1 MAMRRIVGVLVLCLT
16 LVWVLQAQEVKYDGY
31 QVWRITVRTPAELEQ
46 IQQLVRDVWMIRGGT
61 VDVCLSPNEQ
71 TALHQAGFTGEVL
84 IPDVGALILQQANE
98 IVPQDG
104 NLFTRYLTL
113 DEIYAAM
120 RQLANQNPRLV
131 QLLEIGRSI
140 ENRPIYA
147 LRLTRDPQRAR
158 VYRDRPQVVINAMQ
172 HAREWITPPV
182 VLYFAYRLVA
192 EYPTNMQARE
202 ALDQLEVYVVPVVN
216 PDGYVFTHTR
226 DRLWRK
232 NRRYLGRIAGRDVY
246 GVDLNRN
253 WGFRW
258 GGSGS
263 SSDPNSE
270 TYRGSA
276 PFSEPESYWLS
287 RWMLSL
293 PTLRAH
299 VDVHSYSQL
308 ILWPWGYTT
317 SRAPFHRVFE
327 RVAVAQQQAIRRV
340 YGLSYTIGPIA
351 TTLYTASGSMTDWVF
366 GVRGALSYT
375 YELRDTGRYGFLL
388 PPDQILPN
396 SEEIYPAFLELL
408 RWAQRR
414 DWRE

>member
-1 MAMRRIVGVLVLCLT
+1 MGRLIGIFVLCL
-16 LVWVLQAQEVKYDGY
+16 LLLPKLGAQMVSYDGY
-31 QVWRITVRTPAELEQ
+31 QVWRITVRTLAQLETV
-46 IQQLVRDVWMIRGGT
+46 QQLARDVWMVRGST
-61 VDVCLSPNEQ
+61 VDVCLSPEEQ
-71 TALHQAGFTGEVL
+71 EQFRKAGFEGEVL
-84 IPDVGALILQQANE
+84 IPDVGALIREQQQTE
-98 IVPQDG
+98 FDPQYQD
-104 NLFTRYLTL
+104 LFTRYLTL
-113 DEIYAAM
+113 DEIYGAM
-120 RQLANQNPRLV
+120 RQLADQNPRLV
-131 QLLEIGRSI
+131 QMLEIGRSI

-147 LRLTRDPQRAR
+147 LRLTRDPYRAR

-172 HAREWITPPV
+172 HAREWITTPV
-182 VLYFAYRLVA
+182 VLYFAYRMVA
-192 EYPTNMQARE
+192 EYPTNTRVRD
-202 ALDQLEVYVVPVVN
+202 ALNQLEVYVVPVVN
-216 PDGYVFTHTR
+216 PDGYVFTRTT

-232 NRRYLGRIAGRDVY
+232 NRRYIGRIGGRDVY

-276 PFSEPESYWLS
+276 PFSEPETYWLS

-293 PTLRAH
+293 PTLRVH

-317 SRAPFHRVFE
+317 TRAPFHRVFE
-327 RVAVAQQQAIRRV
+327 RVGVAQQQAIRGV
-340 YGLSYTIGPIA
+340 YGLLYTIGPIA
-351 TTLYTASGSMTDWVF
+351 TTLYIASGSATDWVF
-366 GVRGALSYT
+366 GARGALSYT

-396 SEEIYPAFLELL
+396 SEEVYPAFLELL
-408 RWAQRR
+408 RWAQQP